1 MTRWINRSIIRF
13 GTSLALSLALSFFIL
28 VDASKSAENGAANK
42 ILPGL
47 QTGEAP
53 WEAEIPNLLAR
64 LKAINLRALTE
75 EGNALHI
82 HQHLDIFVNGKSV
95 TVPKDV
101 GINYDARFISPLH
114 THDRT
119 GMIHV
124 ESDVVRDFTLGQ
136 FFDVWGVRFTNDCV
150 GGYCA
155 KGTDKLRVF
164 SNGEP
169 VTGDPRRL
177 VLTSHQEIAVVY
189 GPEKSS
195 VAIPSSYK
203 FDEGL

>member
-1 MTRWINRSIIRF
+1 MTQRILTRIE
-13 GTSLALSLALSFFIL
+13 TALALGIVLSCL
-28 VDASKSAENGAANK
+28 VIVGESRSAEEKDAPGRV
-42 ILPGL
+42 LPGL
-47 QTGEAP
+47 QTGQAP

-64 LKAINLRALTE
+64 LKAINLPALHE

-82 HQHLDIFVNGKSV
+82 HQHIDIFVDGKSV
-95 TVPKDV
+95 TVPKDI
-101 GINYDARFISPLH
+101 GINYDERFISPLH

-119 GMIHV
+119 GVIHV
-124 ESDVVRDFTLGQ
+124 ESDKVQDFTLGQ
-136 FFDVWGVRFTNDCV
+136 FFDVWGVRLTKDCL

-155 KGTDKLRVF
+155 KGSEKLRVF
-164 SNGEP
+164 SNGKP

-177 VLTSHQEIAVVY
+177 VLSAHQEIAIVY

-195 VAIPSSYK
+195 VVVPSSYK

>member
-1 MTRWINRSIIRF
+1 MAFSMTQRITIFIKI
-13 GTSLALSLALSFFIL
+13 ALVVFSALLL
-28 VDASKSAENGAANK
+28 VSKTQSAETATPAK
-42 ILPGL
+42 TLPGL
-47 QTGEAP
+47 QAGEPP
-53 WEAEIPNLLAR
+53 WIAETANLLAR
-64 LKAINLRALTE
+64 LKAINLPALQE
-75 EGNALHI
+75 EGNKLHI
-82 HQHLDIFVNGKSV
+82 HQHLDIIVHEKSV
-95 TVPKDV
+95 TVPADI
-101 GINYDARFISPLH
+101 GINYDARFIAPLH

-119 GMIHV
+119 GIIHV
-124 ESDVVRDFTLGQ
+124 ESNEVRDFTLGE
-136 FFDVWGVRFTNDCV
+136 FFDIWGVRLTKDCV

-155 KGTDKLRVF
+155 KGSDKLRLF
-164 SNGEP
+164 SNGKP